1 MNYKLLLLAPLA
13 LGALGPLTGCTRDG
27 KFQPVDMWNGA
38 RLRPYEGFHFFP
50 NNSEAQVPPAGTVS
64 RSENRT
70 NEPLYYGTQNG
81 TLVTYNPLVQSANS
95 PGEKLAILQRGQ
107 ERYQIYCQPCHGLAG
122 YGDGLIIKRGL
133 AAPPS
138 YHLQRLINA
147 SDGHIYD
154 VIANG
159 YGSMYSYGS
168 RVPTKDRWAIVAY
181 IRALQL
187 SQRAPASAVPA
198 GQKLTPPQVEPP
210 VNNER
215 KYQGGS
221 GGHNYSRAKN
231 GNQSN
236 AAGGTE
242 DLPMI
247 GTEQNDL
254 NYGLIPST
262 ELGQPGRAPMSPEQG
277 SSSSPGM
284 LVQPN
289 GSRLL
294 SPRAAETDAK
304 KSVTTPAVPV
314 PRQ

>member
-1 MNYKLLLLAPLA
+1 MNTKLLLLAPLA
-13 LGALGPLTGCTRDG
+13 LGALSGCTRDG
-27 KFQPVDMWNGA
+27 KFQPVDMWNGS
-38 RLRPYEGFHFFP
+38 RLKPYEGFHFFP
-50 NNSEAQVPPAGTVS
+50 NNSEAQTPPSGTVA

-81 TLVTYNPLVQSANS
+81 TLVTYNPLVRDAKS

-133 AAPPS
+133 AVPPS
-138 YHLQRLINA
+138 YHEQRLINA

-168 RVPTKDRWAIVAY
+168 RVPTEDRWAIVAY

-187 SQRAPASAVPA
+187 SQRAPASSVPA

-210 VNNER
+210 INNER
-215 KYQGGS
+215 KYIGP
-221 GGHNYSRAKN
+221 
-231 GNQSN
+231 
-236 AAGGTE
+236 AGGGAYNGAGMGNTPNSGFGPE
-242 DLPMI
+242 DSPTV
-247 GTEQNDL
+247 GAEQDAIND
-254 NYGLIPST
+254 GSTPSR
-262 ELGQPGRAPMSPEQG
+262 ELGQPGRAPASPQQQ
-277 SSSSPGM
+277 SASSPGAM
-284 LVQPN
+284 VQPN

-294 SPRAAETDAK
+294 PPQSAQADAK
-304 KSVTTPAVPV
+304 KSVTTPAVAT
-314 PRQ
+314 PRE

>member
-13 LGALGPLTGCTRDG
+13 LGALGGCTRDG

-38 RLRPYEGFHFFP
+38 RLRPYEGFYFFP

-81 TLVTYNPLVQSANS
+81 TLVTYNPLVQSAAT
-95 PGEKLAILQRGQ
+95 PTDRLAILQRGQ

-122 YGDGLIIKRGL
+122 YGDGLIVKRGL

-138 YHLQRLINA
+138 YHEPRLVNA
-147 SDGHIYD
+147 ADGHIYD

-168 RVPTKDRWAIVAY
+168 RVPTEDRWAIVAY
-181 IRALQL
+181 VRALQL
-187 SQRAPASAVPA
+187 SQRAPASSVPA

-210 VNNER
+210 INNER
-215 KYQGGS
+215 KYIGP
-221 GGHNYSRAKN
+221 
-231 GNQSN
+231 
-236 AAGGTE
+236 AGGGAYNGAGTGNTPNRGFGPE
-242 DLPMI
+242 DTPNF
-247 GTEQNDL
+247 G
-254 NYGLIPST
+254 GLGQGIKDGST
-262 ELGQPGRAPMSPEQG
+262 PTAELGQPSRSPASPQQN
-277 SSSSPGM
+277 SSASPSGM
-284 LVQPN
+284 TQPN

-294 SPRAAETDAK
+294 PPREAETDTK
-304 KSVTTPAVPV
+304 KTVTTPSVPV

>member
-1 MNYKLLLLAPLA
+1 MKFKLLLLAPLA
-13 LGALGPLTGCTRDG
+13 LGALSGCTRDG
-27 KFQPVDMWNGA
+27 KFQPVDMWNGS

-81 TLVTYNPLVQSANS
+81 TLVTYNPLVQSAAT
-95 PGEKLAILQRGQ
+95 PPERLAILQRGQ

-122 YGDGLIIKRGL
+122 YGDGLIVKRGL

-138 YHLQRLINA
+138 YHESRLVDA
-147 SDGHIYD
+147 ADGHIYD

-159 YGSMYSYGS
+159 YGAMYSYGS

-187 SQRAPASAVPA
+187 SQRAPASSVPA
-198 GQKLTPPQVEPP
+198 GQKLSPPQVEPP
-210 VNNER
+210 INNDR
-215 KYQGGS
+215 KYIGP
-221 GGHNYSRAKN
+221 
-231 GNQSN
+231 
-236 AAGGTE
+236 AGGGAYH
-242 DLPMI
+242 DS
-247 GTEQNDL
+247 GTGNAPNVGADPGDTTNFGGLGQGAND
-254 NYGLIPST
+254 GTRST
-262 ELGQPGRAPMSPEQG
+262 AELGQPPRNPASPEQ
-277 SSSSPGM
+277 SSSASPGSM
-284 LVQPN
+284 VQPN

-294 SPRAAETDAK
+294 PPQSAQNDAK
-304 KSVTTPAVPV
+304 KSVTTPAVAT